1 VFSCLE
7 GRLRHSS
14 VDVLESRAM
23 EGGGR
28 ARHAGDGDEEE
39 GTRLGASRHA
49 DGIRSSKNWSDAK
62 SSPKRCFVRTEIYA
76 LMLQR

>member
-1 VFSCLE
+1 VFSCLK

-14 VDVLESRAM
+14 VNVLESRAM

-28 ARHAGDGDEEE
+28 ARRVSDGDEEE

-49 DGIRSSKNWSDAK
+49 NSICSSKN
-62 SSPKRCFVRTEIYA
+62 
-76 LMLQR
+76 